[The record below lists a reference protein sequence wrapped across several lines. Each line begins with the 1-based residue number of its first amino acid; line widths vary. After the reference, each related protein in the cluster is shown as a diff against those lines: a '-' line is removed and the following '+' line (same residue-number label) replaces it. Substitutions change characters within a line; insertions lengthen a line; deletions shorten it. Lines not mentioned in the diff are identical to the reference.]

1 MEVGEGGIQ
10 TDRLKSELLD
20 ETRIEGYAIF
30 TVRDLRGRFV
40 SRRVVHN
47 TLTNYARAAMAKWL
61 AATMFN
67 TGVSLPGPDRIAL
80 GTGTGTTTPGDVAL
94 FAETAGTRKACAYRQ
109 TWTDYTAEFVTQYQ
123 STDPAG
129 TFTEEGLF
137 DEASHLWAH
146 LTMAG
151 VTKGSVAVPPPQT
164 LTVQH
169 RILIKGN

>member
-1 MEVGEGGIQ
+1 
-10 TDRLKSELLD
+10 
-20 ETRIEGYAIF
+20 
-30 TVRDLRGRFV
+30 
-40 SRRVVHN
+40 
-47 TLTNYARAAMAKWL
+47 MAKWL

-67 TGVSLPGPDRIAL
+67 VGTSLPGPDRIAL
-80 GTGTGTTTPGDVAL
+80 GTGTGTTGPGDTAL
-94 FAETAGTRKACAYRQ
+94 FAEVALTRKTCAYRDVI
-109 TWTDYTAEFVTQYQ
+109 TDYYAEFVTQYQ

-137 DEASHLWAH
+137 DAAGNLWAH
-146 LTMAG
+146 LTMAA